1 LTAIVATPDD
11 LAAASKAMADAM
23 ASMRALVVAQGEA
36 IGALIARVN
45 ALEAAAGVPPVSPPP
60 APVIETPP
68 PVVVDDP
75 TFDGPVLPL
84 PPINGTLDITGK
96 RYRVDSLPNRV
107 AITGRGELIIP
118 DGKAFGP
125 EGVRI
130 SGAVI
135 SGGKPRQ
142 QCTRIRESLATEFG
156 ADRLSLAIGESRTS
170 APIQLDPSKRYGIW
184 ILPGFV
190 TGDNA
195 RPVEFLRCDA
205 AGNVTGTYDPQ
216 LAHLYPDNWIA
227 MTGSAGLRVQVSA
240 ARIPG
245 VTGTPTYDLTK
256 IRIYEAVNDL
266 ATLTGPYENRSQFY
280 LGGGNVF
287 TDVLFRDML
296 YTPMKIVSGAGSKV
310 IRGKVRHCLSGFST
324 QNASGS
330 TFEDADIDLHCLD
343 DRGDRVPVGI
353 FYRARCIGVGGK
365 DTGAS
370 VLRGKLTGAS
380 WAIEAHESGGPPHG
394 LTIDGTA
401 IDAVHA
407 GISNNAQNAV
417 TRNVT
422 VKLGPLGYTGIEHNL
437 DCLLEDFTISQ
448 PEAAMKAYG
457 IAHANVMA
465 KQVIRRGK
473 IRSGVAAQ
481 FWDAERRSMARDIQ
495 IEDIDAVYSMH
506 ALSWNVNGVA
516 PARFVARR
524 SGAYAM
530 TDQGPLR
537 ALNAGPAMND
547 RGGNNWET

>member
-1 LTAIVATPDD
+1 MPTTATTPED
-11 LAAASKAMADAM
+11 LAGLSAALSQAIALE
-23 ASMRALVVAQGEA
+23 RA
-36 IGALIARVN
+36 ARV
-45 ALEAAAGVPPVSPPP
+45 ALEARVVALEGRPIPTPVPTPPPPPVPPVIQ
-60 APVIETPP
+60 PVL
-68 PVVVDDP
+68 DDP
-75 TFDGPVLPL
+75 VFDGPILDLPA
-84 PPINGTLDITGK
+84 INGTLDITGK
-96 RYRVDSLPNRV
+96 RYRLTSVPSGLSIV
-107 AITGRGELIIP
+107 GRGELIVP
-118 DGKAFGP
+118 ASLQVGP
-125 EGVRI
+125 TNLRI

-135 SGGKPRQ
+135 TGSKLRQ
-142 QCTRIRESLATEFG
+142 QCKRVRESLAAEFG
-156 ADRLSLAIGESRTS
+156 ADRVTLSLGETRTS
-170 APIQLDPSKRYGIW
+170 ALIPLDPTKRYGVW
-184 ILPGFV
+184 IQPGFV
-190 TGDNA
+190 SGDNA
-195 RPVEFLRCDA
+195 RPIEFLRCDA
-205 AGNVTGTYDPQ
+205 TGKATGVYDPQ

-227 MTGSAGLRVQVSA
+227 LTGSAGLRLRVSA

-245 VTGTPTYDLTK
+245 VTGTPTYDLSK
-256 IRIYEAVNDL
+256 VRIYEAVNDL
-266 ATLTGPYENRSQFY
+266 ATLQGPYENRSQLY
-280 LGGGNVF
+280 LGAGNVLE
-287 TDVLFRDML
+287 DVLFRDML

-330 TFEDADIDLHCLD
+330 TFEDDDIDLHCLD

-380 WAIEAHESGGPPHG
+380 WAIEAHESGGPPQG
-394 LTIDGTA
+394 LMIDGTA

-457 IAHANVMA
+457 LAHANLMA

-481 FWDAERRSMARDIQ
+481 FWDSERRSMARDIQ
-495 IEDIDAVYSMH
+495 IEDIDAIYSMH
-506 ALSWNVNGVA
+506 ALSWNVNGISS
-516 PARFVARR
+516 ARFVGRR

-530 TDQGPLR
+530 TDQGPPR

-547 RGGNNWET
+547 RGGNNWEA